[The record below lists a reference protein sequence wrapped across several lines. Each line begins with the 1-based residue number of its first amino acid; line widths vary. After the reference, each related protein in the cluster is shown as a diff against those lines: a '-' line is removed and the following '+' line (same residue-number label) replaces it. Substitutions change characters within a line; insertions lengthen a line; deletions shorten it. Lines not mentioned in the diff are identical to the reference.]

1 MKFSQLSILA
11 GLAFG
16 MASCSLVQPDSSMRS
31 SLSTATSRFSNA
43 SIRCHSQSSSY
54 GRGQIDWPISGRL
67 FRCYYRCCQLFSLGR
82 SNGSSMRRSGGAS
95 RSPTCHLSARRSVG
109 LRSSARPTRLAAV
122 RIKTLPGRRDSN
134 GVTATAKLIRDTTCG
149 TRGTCPSCGACRRLQ
164 IVTNLPRTCLPVRCQ
179 LHYQPQR
186 NQL

>member
-1 MKFSQLSILA
+1 MLTRAA
-11 GLAFG
+11 GQFDAFVTVDRNLAFQQRIDTLPF
-16 MASCSLVQPDSSMRS
+16 AVVVLR
-31 SLSTATSRFSNA
+31 A
-43 SIRCHSQSSSY
+43 
-54 GRGQIDWPISGRL
+54 GQIDWPISGRL

-164 IVTNLPRTCLPVRCQ
+164 FVTNLARTCLPVRCQ